1 MQNHKKDMDFK
12 MAHTL
17 MKRRHI
23 IMKRKHF
30 NEKGEEPQSSFI
42 DLAKKLRDQKERKKI
57 EEKKKPIWILQI
69 DLMDKI
75 LYNKIDNHEDT

>member
-1 MQNHKKDMDFK
+1 MGIQICLHWNFSDRTNHVQMSNGIK
-12 MAHTL
+12 M
-17 MKRRHI
+17 
-23 IMKRKHF
+23 
-30 NEKGEEPQSSFI
+30 PQEQQLSSFI

-57 EEKKKPIWILQI
+57 EEEKKKPIWILQI